1 MNEQDI
7 RVLLLNATAMGIS
20 MAQVEMILKISLLV
34 VSIGYTLQRWWLL
47 HKERTKERTK
57 E

>member
-20 MAQVEMILKISLLV
+20 MAQVEMVLKISLLV
-34 VSIGYTLQRWWLL
+34 VSIGFYTK
-47 HKERTKERTK
+47 KELKKGLKNEVRSIKI
-57 E
+57 

>member
-20 MAQVEMILKISLLV
+20 MAQVEMVLKISLLV
-34 VSIGYTLQRWWLL
+34 VSIGYTLQRLWLL

>member
-20 MAQVEMILKISLLV
+20 MAQVEMVLKISLLV

-47 HKERTKERTK
+47 HKERVKERTK

>member
-20 MAQVEMILKISLLV
+20 MAQVEMVLKISLLV

-47 HKERTKERTK
+47 HKEKTKERTK

>member
-20 MAQVEMILKISLLV
+20 MAQVEMVLKISLLV

-47 HKERTKERTK
+47 HKEKTE

>member
-7 RVLLLNATAMGIS
+7 RVLLLNATAMGII
-20 MAQVEMILKISLLV
+20 MAQVEMVLKISLLV

-47 HKERTKERTK
+47 HKEKTKERTK

>member
-7 RVLLLNATAMGIS
+7 RVLLLNATAIGIS
-20 MAQVEMILKISLLV
+20 MAQVEMVLKISLLV

-47 HKERTKERTK
+47 HKEKTKERTK

>member
-20 MAQVEMILKISLLV
+20 MAQVEMVLKISLLV

-47 HKERTKERTK
+47 HKERAKERTK